1 MVPYNPWPQQMSEV
15 SVHLLWLKG
24 ENTMK
29 RLVRIS
35 VLMLGFVGT
44 YVAAAIPQVP
54 AKDGEPIPLCPP
66 KGDPN
71 CVPTVPPMFR

>member
-1 MVPYNPWPQQMSEV
+1 
-15 SVHLLWLKG
+15 
-24 ENTMK
+24 MK
-29 RLVRIS
+29 RLIRIS

-66 KGDPN
+66 KGDPK
-71 CVPTVPPMFR
+71 CVPTVPMFR